1 MHNGRLD
8 LMKEDQHKTK
18 IRKLV
23 YKHLNPSAWDRAKP
37 SPVTYLILFLILFS
51 LVLFTVET
59 ESSIQSRFGT
69 SLTVINV
76 LIAVIFGVEYVLRVW
91 TCIENPKFS
100 GKWGRLKFVIT
111 PMAIIDLVAFLPAL
125 IFVGDTSTYWLRIL
139 RILRILRV
147 LKIGRYSASIQMVAS
162 SLKKSWRELVVTFCA
177 SLFFLYLSAVLLYF
191 VESKAQPE
199 AFGSIPRAIWWAV
212 ATLTTVGYG
221 DVYPITPLGKLCAG
235 IIALIGI
242 AIVALPA
249 GILAGSFIEGFKAE
263 RDEEKT
269 MTKIKCH

>member
-1 MHNGRLD
+1 MCSER
-8 LMKEDQHKTK
+8 
-18 IRKLV
+18 
-23 YKHLNPSAWDRAKP
+23 
-37 SPVTYLILFLILFS
+37 
-51 LVLFTVET
+51 
-59 ESSIQSRFGT
+59 ESGSVGI
-69 SLTVINV
+69 
-76 LIAVIFGVEYVLRVW
+76 EYVLRVW

-147 LKIGRYSASIQMVAS
+147 LKIGRYSASIQMVAN

-191 VESKAQPE
+191 VESEAQPE

-249 GILAGSFIEGFKAE
+249 GILAGSFIEGFKA
-263 RDEEKT
+263 RKDESKNQ
-269 MTKIKCH
+269 